1 MPLPRLIATPYLVQS
16 GLQSGHLGTQPRYYA
31 AKARVGLAAT
41 PVNASRG
48 SGEGSRGK
56 LGDSG
61 WRRQLYLSATVTV
74 SAGLVARWAKQRA
87 DRAYD
92 RYLTSAGIERQ
103 DRAFKRSEHYDR
115 ISGGAFAVM
124 EAGLLFST
132 YLLLF

>member
-1 MPLPRLIATPYLVQS
+1 M
-16 GLQSGHLGTQPRYYA
+16 YYA
-31 AKARVGLAAT
+31 PNTRLGLAAT

-48 SGEGSRGK
+48 SGEGRGK

-61 WRRQLYLSATVTV
+61 WRRQLYLSATITV
-74 SAGLVARWAKQRA
+74 SAGLMARWAKQRA